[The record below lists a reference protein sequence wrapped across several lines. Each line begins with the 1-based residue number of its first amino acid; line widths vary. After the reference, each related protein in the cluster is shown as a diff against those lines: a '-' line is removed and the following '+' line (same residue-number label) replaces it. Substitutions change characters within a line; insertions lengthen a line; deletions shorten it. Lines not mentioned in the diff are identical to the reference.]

1 MRFLISILFLINYQI
16 YPQITLTDID
26 KFRSITKPEEKSII
40 VSGIDFCNKFF
51 NENKK
56 IVISNNKNFKNFFMC
71 KFSEKRNRL
80 YIYMLSLLK
89 EKDQSIKETC
99 NNVIASWPW
108 IFDHMDKNLN
118 YQIKDYLKG
127 FYIENIF
134 NKKIINFTNNLKNDT
149 RLINNEI
156 NNLILKNRDTF
167 TADNKNNNIFLEKEI
182 NKLKKVYKKIL
193 SRDESDLDK
202 IIKSQ
207 LDEIIRYKIFINDT
221 KNFKSYSCNWKPG
234 KGSTPYIRKEKF
246 SEFENI

>member
-1 MRFLISILFLINYQI
+1 
-16 YPQITLTDID
+16 
-26 KFRSITKPEEKSII
+26 
-40 VSGIDFCNKFF
+40 
-51 NENKK
+51 
-56 IVISNNKNFKNFFMC
+56 
-71 KFSEKRNRL
+71 
-80 YIYMLSLLK
+80 
-89 EKDQSIKETC
+89 
-99 NNVIASWPW
+99 
-108 IFDHMDKNLN
+108 MDKNLN

-134 NKKIINFTNNLKNDT
+134 NNKIINFSNNLKNDT